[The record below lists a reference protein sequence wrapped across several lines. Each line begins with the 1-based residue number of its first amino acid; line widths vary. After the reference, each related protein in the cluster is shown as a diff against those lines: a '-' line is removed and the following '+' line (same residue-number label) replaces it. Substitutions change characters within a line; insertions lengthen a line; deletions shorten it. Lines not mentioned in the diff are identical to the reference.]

1 MVAEQRATAAEE
13 TMAGAAGVDPDLL
26 PAAGAPTVLQPPG
39 LQEQAASGKGKGNGG
54 WKRRM
59 VGEGRPQEVAEEA
72 SGSGGG
78 GGMTMEMR
86 RELDRMWQEW
96 TSQHQHQ
103 QGAAEAEP
111 PRKEKED
118 FKRVILDEKYF
129 RRVDKFD
136 GDVTKFRGW
145 MFDLMVAIGQVDN
158 ELAKEVK
165 GILARGLD
173 EKWNPETD
181 ADIQVWTYEKYTAE
195 LYGIICSLTT
205 GEAKNVVRGIMDTS
219 LAQDGYKALVIL
231 NKRFDAKTSASL
243 LQSFLDVVKPQ
254 AMKGTQDIVSG
265 IHKWE
270 TRVTGLKSRYGE
282 DLNDNLKLAIL
293 IGMLPKDYQDLVM
306 QTSCM
311 TNKMSYSG
319 IRDNVLNIANQR
331 IQMTQPVPMDLGAVE
346 EAGVDWG
353 GFEDQQEVD
362 AVGANTQC
370 YSCGGYG
377 HLARTCT
384 KGKGDQKGKGGFGKG
399 GGKDYG
405 KGYGKS
411 WSPYGK
417 GGAYNPKGYGK
428 DGGGKGGKDGGGK
441 GYGKDGG
448 GKGGGYGYQG
458 VCWKC
463 NRIGHKAMEC
473 RVGINEVDGGRSDT
487 TKEECA
493 VEIGGCWNVCA
504 VEVSADGDRNPAGRS
519 EFYADSSKMRKF
531 KEPKTPTRNSFG
543 ILQDEEEATE
553 DVAGAPRC
561 GWCSKMLL
569 VLQEESFP
577 KLGCCEE
584 GKCKVKF
591 KKINKKD
598 WRKLPRMK
606 AIEEEDEDVWIQPVE
621 TDKTMKLGF
630 QVADVKKP
638 LISVKR
644 ICEKD
649 NLVSFGPKLEDNFIL
664 NRTSGDKLMLKPSGK
679 GCYVMDVSFVNGER
693 TTITVDSG
701 AEENVC
707 PWEWGQQ
714 FGIQP
719 ADNWMNF
726 RNASGGWMEH
736 YGKRDVVVTS
746 PF

>member
-1 MVAEQRATAAEE
+1 
-13 TMAGAAGVDPDLL
+13 
-26 PAAGAPTVLQPPG
+26 
-39 LQEQAASGKGKGNGG
+39 
-54 WKRRM
+54 
-59 VGEGRPQEVAEEA
+59 
-72 SGSGGG
+72 
-78 GGMTMEMR
+78 
-86 RELDRMWQEW
+86 
-96 TSQHQHQ
+96 
-103 QGAAEAEP
+103 
-111 PRKEKED
+111 
-118 FKRVILDEKYF
+118 
-129 RRVDKFD
+129 
-136 GDVTKFRGW
+136 
-145 MFDLMVAIGQVDN
+145 
-158 ELAKEVK
+158 
-165 GILARGLD
+165 
-173 EKWNPETD
+173 
-181 ADIQVWTYEKYTAE
+181 
-195 LYGIICSLTT
+195 
-205 GEAKNVVRGIMDTS
+205 VV
-219 LAQDGYKALVIL
+219 L

-254 AMKGTQDIVSG
+254 AMKGTQEIVSG

-282 DLNDNLKLAIL
+282 DLNDNLKMAIL
-293 IGMLPKDYQDLVM
+293 IGMLPKEYQDLVM

-331 IQMTQPVPMDLGAVE
+331 IQMTQPVPMDLSAVE
-346 EAGVDWG
+346 EEG
-353 GFEDQQEVD
+353 GEWSGYEDHQEVD

-377 HLARTCT
+377 HMARTCT

-405 KGYGKS
+405 KGYTKGYGKS
-411 WSPYGK
+411 GSSYGK
-417 GGAYNPKGYGK
+417 GGGYLPKGYGK

-441 GYGKDGG
+441 G

-458 VCWKC
+458 TCWKC
-463 NRIGHKAMEC
+463 NQVGHKAMEC
-473 RVGINEVDGGRSDT
+473 RVGVNEVNGGAEM

-493 VEIGGCWNVCA
+493 VEIGGCWSVCA
-504 VEVSADGDRNPAGRS
+504 VEVVVNEDRIPAGHSGFKASNFKGRKFK
-519 EFYADSSKMRKF
+519 ENPLKTCNAIALGAQDADSSKMRKF
-531 KEPKTPTRNSFG
+531 KENPLKTCNAIALGAQEGVPKTPTRNIFG
-543 ILQDEEEATE
+543 VLQDEEEA
-553 DVAGAPRC
+553 V
-561 GWCSKMLL
+561 
-569 VLQEESFP
+569 EEELFP
-577 KLGCCEE
+577 ELGCCERN
-584 GKCKVKF
+584 KCRAKF
-591 KKINKKD
+591 KKVNKKS
-598 WRKLPRMK
+598 WKKMPK
-606 AIEEEDEDVWIQPVE
+606 VEFIEEEDDGMWIQPVE
-621 TDKTMKLGF
+621 MDKTMKLGF

-664 NRTSGDKLMLKPSGK
+664 SRASGDKLMLKPNGK

-707 PWEWGQQ
+707 PWDWGQQ